1 MAIRVLVVVVATGS
15 DKLHADTA
23 DTGSIA
29 GHAADP
35 AAAARPAAAI
45 PQEPPSGPTGSPHTQ
60 LVVLRGPSGAG
71 KSTVATAV
79 RARLGRGV
87 ALVQQDVLRRVV
99 LREHDVPGGL
109 NIALIAT
116 VCRFSL
122 DAGYHVIVEGI
133 LSAARYGPMLRQLA
147 DDHRGRTSLFYFDV
161 PFDETVR
168 RHATR
173 PQADEFT
180 SEAMR
185 GWYPASGRLEVP
197 GEQIIAAT
205 SSVNASVD
213 RIVAYMAR
221 NGRDVS

>member
-1 MAIRVLVVVVATGS
+1 VATGS
-15 DKLHADTA
+15 DNLPTETA
-23 DTGSIA
+23 DTGSTEQ
-29 GHAADP
+29 HAVAP
-35 AAAARPAAAI
+35 TGAARPAAAT

-122 DAGYHVIVEGI
+122 DAGYHVILEGI
-133 LSAARYGPMLRQLA
+133 LTAARYGTMLHRLA
-147 DDHRGRTSLFYFDV
+147 DDHRGRTSFFYFDV

-173 PQADEFT
+173 PQAGEFT
-180 SEAMR
+180 PEDMR
-185 GWYPASGRLEVP
+185 GWYPASGRLDVP

-221 NGRDVS
+221 TGHDVS

>member
-1 MAIRVLVVVVATGS
+1 VATGN
-15 DKLHADTA
+15 DKPHAETA
-23 DTGSIA
+23 DTGSTGQQA
-29 GHAADP
+29 VAPTSAT
-35 AAAARPAAAI
+35 RPAAAI
-45 PQEPPSGPTGSPHTQ
+45 PQEPPNGPTGSPHTQ

-87 ALVQQDVLRRVV
+87 ALVQQDILRRVV

-122 DAGYHVIVEGI
+122 DAGYHVILEGI
-133 LSAARYGPMLRQLA
+133 LSGARYGPMLRRLA
-147 DDHRGRTSLFYFDV
+147 ADHSGRTTFFYFDV

-173 PQADEFT
+173 PQASEFT
-180 SEAMR
+180 PEDMR
-185 GWYPASGRLEVP
+185 GWYVASGRLDVP

-213 RIVAYMAR
+213 RIVGYMTR